1 MGALSRLIVER
12 LYTAV
17 DRCMEGVRDHPT
29 NHIIHGS
36 FPFWSGLDPGSM
48 GSKCANS
55 FSLSHRKST
64 HYLNAGLPLNSQ
76 HHNYTVAIQIQTQL

>member
-1 MGALSRLIVER
+1 MGALNRLIVEW
-12 LYTAV
+12 LYAAV
-17 DRCMEGVRDHPT
+17 DQCMESVRDHPT

-36 FPFWSGLDPGSM
+36 FPLWSGLDPESM

-64 HYLNAGLPLNSQ
+64 HYLNAGLPLISQ
-76 HHNYTVAIQIQTQL
+76 HHNYTLVIQNQTQL